1 MKIVEVNTA
10 PAYQV
15 LIGPGLLESCGAH
28 ISKVHKP
35 CTAAVITDSRVDE
48 LYAPTVVRSLE
59 EAGYRVVK
67 HVFPNGESSKNLE
80 QYGKILAFLAENE
93 VTRSDLIVAL
103 GGGVTGDMAGF
114 AAATYQRGM
123 KFVQLATTLLAQ
135 IDSSVG
141 GKTAVDLPQGK
152 NLVGAF
158 WQPSLVLCDTNC
170 LATLPTEVLADGLS
184 EAVKYGM
191 IADKALLDQLCTPW
205 METHAEDVIARCI
218 EIKAAAVEADERDNG
233 ERQKLNFG
241 HTAGHAIERHSNF
254 TLTHGHAVAMGM
266 AVVTRACVKRGLV
279 SQETLDALEK
289 ALDYNGLPDQCPCS
303 AAILAEGAGA
313 DKKRRGSGITLVL
326 PETAGK
332 CTLVPFQ
339 LSELETFFL
348 DGLIK

>member
-15 LIGPGLLESCGAH
+15 LIGSGLLEQCGTH
-28 ISKVHKP
+28 IANVHKP

-48 LYAPTVVRSLE
+48 LYAATVVRSLE
-59 EAGYRVVK
+59 QAGYRVVK
-67 HVFPNGESSKNLE
+67 HVFPHGESSKTLE

-103 GGGVTGDMAGF
+103 GGGITGDMAGF

-158 WQPSLVLCDTNC
+158 WQPSLVLCDTGC
-170 LATLPTEVLADGLS
+170 LSTLPAEVLADGLS

-191 IADKALLDQLCTPW
+191 IADENLLNQLCTPW
-205 METHAEDVIARCI
+205 MEEQAEDVIARCI

-241 HTAGHAIERHSNF
+241 HTAGHAIERYSNF
-254 TLTHGHAVAMGM
+254 TLTHGHAVAIGM
-266 AVVTRACVKRGLV
+266 ALITRACVKRGLV
-279 SQETLDALEK
+279 SLDTLNKLEQALT
-289 ALDYNGLPDQCPCS
+289 YNNLPDQCPCS
-303 AAILAEGAGA
+303 AAILAQGAGA

-326 PETAGK
+326 PETVGK
-332 CTLVPFQ
+332 CVLAPFRI
-339 LSELETFFL
+339 SDLEAFFQ
-348 DGLIK
+348 DGF